1 MLINK
6 KVLLAS
12 ALIFSTTAN
21 LSIASDI
28 ASSDKLIA
36 NSVNIKAEKANTT
49 EGSLKSVMQDL
60 LKETQQLT
68 AAMLNEDFTL
78 IADTA
83 KNIAEHPKPSMA
95 TRKKIMK
102 AMGPKMIKF
111 KENDDVVHGAA
122 VKIVTNAQQK
132 NISGVSENY
141 KKMIDGCLSCH
152 SMFKS
157 EVSAILK

>member
-6 KVLLAS
+6 KFLLTS
-12 ALIFSTTAN
+12 ALVFLTTAN
-21 LSIASDI
+21 LSIASDV

-36 NSVNIKAEKANTT
+36 NSVNAKAVKENAT
-49 EGSLKSVMQDL
+49 EGSLKLVMQNL

-68 AAMLNEDFTL
+68 AAMLNEDFSF
-78 IADTA
+78 IADKA

-102 AMGPKMIKF
+102 AMGSKMVEF
-111 KENDDVVHGAA
+111 KSNDDVVHGAA
-122 VKIVTNAQQK
+122 VNIVISAKQK

-141 KKMIDGCLSCH
+141 KKMLDGCLSCH
-152 SMFKS
+152 ILFKS